1 MAKRKAIIWIT
12 IDKPNRND
20 GNETRAR
27 CLQIQTENYSQ
38 TLLDVF
44 AFELYETAIQAIDQK
59 SVLKAI
65 AHDIRAALEIKAQE
79 IQHAE
84 QSAIQQT
91 WSELERRNRMSGDSR
106 RNWEVP
112 ETGVQAAKKPLEGP

>member
-44 AFELYETAIQAIDQK
+44 ACELYETALQAIDQK
-59 SVLKAI
+59 SVLRAI

-84 QSAIQQT
+84 QAAIQQT

-106 RNWEVP
+106 KQWDIP
-112 ETGVQAAKKPLEGP
+112 ETGIQAAKKHPEGP